1 MMKCLS
7 INVPLVKAPE
17 KMPCYTNFMK
27 DIVAKKRSIN
37 IEEIKVTHQVSAIVH
52 SMAPKLEDP
61 SASTISCTIGQFYLG
76 LM

>member
-7 INVPLVKAPE
+7 INVPLVKALE
-17 KMPCYTNFMK
+17 KMPCYAKFMK
-27 DIVAKKRSIN
+27 DIVAKKISMN

-52 SMAPKLEDP
+52 FMSPKLEDP
-61 SASTISCTIGQFYLG
+61 SAFTISCTIGQFFKG